1 MNRRHALRTLALSA
15 GALAAGNVDRALAN
29 GDSKAAKPA
38 ATTPAAAAPPAPAGP
53 FTLAPLP
60 YAYEAL
66 EPHVDAETM
75 RIHHGKHHA
84 AYVANLNK
92 AVAGRAELAEMSVDD
107 LLRGLDALPEAIRTA
122 VRNHGGG
129 HANHTL
135 FWNSLK
141 AGGAS
146 APSGALADAIAKAF
160 GSHAAFIEQ
169 WKTAA
174 AGVFGSGWAW
184 LSHDRARGLVIEG
197 LPNQDSPL
205 LHGREPLVGIDVW
218 EHAYYLKYQNRR
230 PDYLAA
236 IVQVI
241 DWDAVTERHRR
252 RIAG

>member
-15 GALAAGNVDRALAN
+15 GALAAGQVDRALAAH
-29 GDSKAAKPA
+29 DTKAGSP
-38 ATTPAAAAPPAPAGP
+38 TPAAATPATAPAPAGP
-53 FTLAPLP
+53 FTLPPLP
-60 YAYEAL
+60 YPYEAL

-75 RIHHGKHHA
+75 RIHHDKHHA
-84 AYVANLNK
+84 AYVTNLNK
-92 AVAGRAELAEMSVDD
+92 AVAGHAALADRSVED
-107 LLRGLDALPEAIRTA
+107 LLRRLDALPEAIRTA

-141 AGGAS
+141 AGGAV
-146 APSGALADAIAKAF
+146 APSGALADAIAKTF
-160 GSHAAFIEQ
+160 GSHAAFVEQ

-174 AGVFGSGWAW
+174 AAVFGSGWAW
-184 LSHDRARGLVIEG
+184 LSLDRARGLVIEG

-205 LHGREPLVGIDVW
+205 LHGRAPVVGIDVW

-241 DWDAVTERHRR
+241 DWDAVSERYRR
-252 RIAG
+252 LTAG